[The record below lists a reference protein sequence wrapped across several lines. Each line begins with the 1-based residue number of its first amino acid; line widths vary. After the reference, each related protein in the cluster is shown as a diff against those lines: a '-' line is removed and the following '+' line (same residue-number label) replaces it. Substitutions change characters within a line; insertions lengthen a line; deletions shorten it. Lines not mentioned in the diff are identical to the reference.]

1 MKVSAVVLAAGRG
14 ERMKESANKVY
25 LPLRGIPVLSYSL
38 RAFAAIPEVDEII
51 IVTRRG
57 EEGLAS
63 RIVRDIARPTR
74 IVPGGKRRQDSA
86 RAGAEAA
93 SGGVVLIH
101 DAARPF
107 PSPSLIGRVIECVE
121 RHGACVPVVPVADTV
136 RYTDPDGFL
145 LADRIER
152 KGLLRMQTPQG
163 FLRDRLLAA
172 LAATVETITDDASA
186 VLAAGGRVAT
196 VPGEETNIK
205 LTTKGDLLLGE
216 ALLQAGIVAR
226 EDRNG

>member
-1 MKVSAVVLAAGRG
+1 MEISAVILAAGRG
-14 ERMKESANKVY
+14 ERMKESENKVY
-25 LPLRGIPVLSYSL
+25 LPLRRAPVLFYSL
-38 RAFAAIPEVDEII
+38 QTFAKTPRIDELI
-51 IVTRRG
+51 IVTRKG
-57 EEGLAS
+57 EEEIAA
-63 RIVRDIARPTR
+63 RIARDIALPMR
-74 IVPGGKRRQDSA
+74 IVPGGERRQDSA
-86 RAGAEAA
+86 RAGTEAA
-93 SGGVVLIH
+93 SGRIVLIH

-136 RYTDPDGFL
+136 RYTDAEGFL
-145 LADRIER
+145 LTERIDRR
-152 KGLLRMQTPQG
+152 GLLRMQTPQG

-216 ALLQAGIVAR
+216 ALLRAGIVAR
-226 EDRNG
+226 EDRKG